1 MVLNKIVNTPQL
13 NPNSIFKEAEEE
25 YKKDPINF
33 SAEKIK
39 GPLASLIPKNRKG
52 IQQILKEHFDAL
64 K

>member
-39 GPLASLIPKNRKG
+39 GPLVQLIPNIYKFV
-52 IQQILKEHFDAL
+52 L
-64 K
+64 

>member
-39 GPLASLIPKNRKG
+39 GPMVKLIP
-52 IQQILKEHFDAL
+52 
-64 K
+64 